1 MINPNQQYET
11 RSRVEEE
18 ILAVYKYGSRVYKCT
33 TEKSDW
39 DYIVIVESLDEN
51 LKYSV
56 AKDNVNLT
64 VYSEQNF
71 IKEIKNH
78 HISAL
83 ECIFQKSNDMF
94 KEYFELNS
102 EKLRRAISSVASN
115 SYVKCKKKIRDG
127 EVYIGKKSLFHS
139 IRILMFGIQIAKHG
153 KIVNYEE
160 ANNYHK
166 IIFEMGDD
174 WSELD
179 KEFKPI
185 YNALK
190 SEFKRLAPLESD
202 KVD

>member
-1 MINPNQQYET
+1 MKNPNQQYET

-18 ILAVYKYGSRVYKCT
+18 ILAVYKYGSRVYKCAT
-33 TEKSDW
+33 KESDW
-39 DYIVIVESLDEN
+39 DYIVVVESPYED

-56 AKDNVNLT
+56 IKDNVNLT

-71 IKEIKNH
+71 IEEIKNH
-78 HISAL
+78 HISVL
-83 ECIFQKSNDMF
+83 ECIFQKTNDMF
-94 KEYFELNS
+94 KKHFELDS

-139 IRILMFGIQIAKHG
+139 IRILMFGIQIAKYG

-179 KEFKPI
+179 KEFKPV

-190 SEFKRLAPLESD
+190 SKFKRLAPLESD
-202 KVD
+202 KGE

>member
-1 MINPNQQYET
+1 MI
-11 RSRVEEE
+11 EELCKKIYSHE
-18 ILAVYKYGSRVYKCT
+18 DFQKDYILASKISSK
-33 TEKSDW
+33 KNF
-39 DYIVIVESLDEN
+39 LDDF
-51 LKYSV
+51 SV
-56 AKDNVNLT
+56 G
-64 VYSEQNF
+64 E
-71 IKEIKNH
+71 
-78 HISAL
+78 
-83 ECIFQKSNDMF
+83 
-94 KEYFELNS
+94 FELDS

-166 IIFEMGDD
+166 AIFEMGDD

-179 KEFKPI
+179 KKFKPI
-185 YNALK
+185 YNSLK

-202 KVD
+202 KVE

>member
-1 MINPNQQYET
+1 MNQQYET
-11 RSRVEEE
+11 RNTIDEEV
-18 ILAVYKYGSRVYKCT
+18 IKAYTYGSRVYNCAT
-33 TEKSDW
+33 DKSDW
-39 DYIVIVESLDEN
+39 DYIILVESDNEN

-56 AKDNVNLT
+56 EKDMFNFT

-78 HISAL
+78 NISVL
-83 ECIFQKSNDMF
+83 ECIFQNDTYLQHF
-94 KEYFELNS
+94 KLDS

-139 IRILMFGIQIAKHG
+139 LRILMFGIQIAKYG
-153 KIVNYEE
+153 KIVDYKE

-166 IIFEMGDD
+166 EIFSMGDD

-179 KEFKPI
+179 KKFKPI

-202 KVD
+202 KVE

>member
-1 MINPNQQYET
+1 MNQQYET
-11 RSRVEEE
+11 RNTIDEEVTK
-18 ILAVYKYGSRVYKCT
+18 AYTYGSRVYNCVT
-33 TEKSDW
+33 DKSDF
-39 DYIVIVESLDEN
+39 DYIVLVESDNEN

-56 AKDNVNLT
+56 EKDTFNFT

-78 HISAL
+78 NISVL
-83 ECIFQKSNDMF
+83 ECIFQNDTYLQYF
-94 KEYFELNS
+94 KLDS

-139 IRILMFGIQIAKHG
+139 LRILMFGIQIAKYG

-166 IIFEMGDD
+166 EIFSMGDD
-174 WSELD
+174 WTELD
-179 KEFKPI
+179 KKFKPI

-202 KVD
+202 KVE

>member
-1 MINPNQQYET
+1 MNQQYET
-11 RSRVEEE
+11 RNE
-18 ILAVYKYGSRVYKCT
+18 ITENTLLVYPYGSVVYKCA

-39 DYIVIVESLDEN
+39 DYIVIVESSDEN

-56 AKDNVNLT
+56 EREFLNFT

-71 IKEIKNH
+71 IKQVENH

-83 ECIFQKSNDMF
+83 ECIFQKPNDMY
-94 KEYFELNS
+94 KKHFELDS

-153 KIVNYEE
+153 KIINYEE

-179 KEFKPI
+179 KEFKPV

-202 KVD
+202 KVE